1 MAETGQAKGLGVVV
15 LETGVLTAD
24 GHGGKKLIPAIR
36 LFLTGWETGDGSCKT
51 CTNKKG
57 FSTCNSWY
65 LLQKECCNNQV
76 LKCTTLREACTHARK
91 LGVFL
96 ECHRPGRQPAQ
107 EEANAQTWSTADC
120 QSYYGC
126 WMFCALA
133 GRYEQSRELRC
144 CFMSYLLQQESLQC
158 KEKSAFASAGIQ
170 GFMGVFEWNC
180 GDYA

>member
-1 MAETGQAKGLGVVV
+1 MAETGGAKGLGVVV

-24 GHGGKKLIPAIR
+24 GHGGKKLIPAPR

-51 CTNKKG
+51 CTKKKG
-57 FSTCNSWY
+57 FSSCNSWY

-126 WMFCALA
+126 GCFVHLQA
-133 GRYEQSRELRC
+133 G
-144 CFMSYLLQQESLQC
+144 MNNPGSYGVASCLTCYDRRQC

-170 GFMGVFEWNC
+170 GFMGVFEWYC